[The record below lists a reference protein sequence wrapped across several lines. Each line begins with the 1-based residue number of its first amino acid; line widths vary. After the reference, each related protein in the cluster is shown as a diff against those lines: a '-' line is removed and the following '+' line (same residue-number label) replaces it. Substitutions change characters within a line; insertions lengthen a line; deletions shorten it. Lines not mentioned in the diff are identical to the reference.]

1 MKILHINAGN
11 ETGGGMYHIL
21 HLLKELNRDEFIL
34 GVFEEGELLRRA
46 NKLGIKTVC
55 FANKAKFSITLIKQI
70 ATYMKKEG
78 VNYVHTHGPRAN
90 VYAHM
95 LKRIIDFNWI
105 VTVHSDP
112 DHDFLD
118 KGLYGDFLSLLNMRA
133 IKHADRIITVS
144 EQFKEKLTHLG
155 IADHKINCILNGI
168 DFNKNISVLYRKED
182 FGLTKHDF
190 VILMVARLEAVKG
203 HQLAFQALKQLVKFY
218 KKTHLMLIGD
228 GSLKNSL
235 QQNALSLNIE
245 NNVHFLGYRNDVD
258 YFYKVA
264 DVTLLTSLSESFPL
278 VLLESA
284 RAKTPVIS
292 TDVGCVRKLIPHEQ
306 LGWVI
311 KPNDVHQL
319 TKSLTEALALFKRGL
334 LTIRGRNLYEF
345 ASTQFSVS
353 TFADKTYHVYLSLE
367 ETDEGTKL

>member
-1 MKILHINAGN
+1 
-11 ETGGGMYHIL
+11 MYHIL

-144 EQFKEKLTHLG
+144 EQFKDKLTH
-155 IADHKINCILNGI
+155 
-168 DFNKNISVLYRKED
+168 
-182 FGLTKHDF
+182 
-190 VILMVARLEAVKG
+190 
-203 HQLAFQALKQLVKFY
+203 
-218 KKTHLMLIGD
+218 
-228 GSLKNSL
+228 
-235 QQNALSLNIE
+235 
-245 NNVHFLGYRNDVD
+245 
-258 YFYKVA
+258 
-264 DVTLLTSLSESFPL
+264 
-278 VLLESA
+278 
-284 RAKTPVIS
+284 
-292 TDVGCVRKLIPHEQ
+292 
-306 LGWVI
+306 
-311 KPNDVHQL
+311 
-319 TKSLTEALALFKRGL
+319 
-334 LTIRGRNLYEF
+334 
-345 ASTQFSVS
+345 
-353 TFADKTYHVYLSLE
+353 
-367 ETDEGTKL
+367 